1 MYQTQELATAD
12 IPRESFSIHDLK
24 ATILVYTGVESLALV
39 DEVSE
44 FLEKDPDRFILK
56 LGFSYF
62 VAIGQGNEYHR
73 GFYGPFPVPND
84 SEHLSFVFSTIVPD
98 QEQLDTRANGESYV
112 LACLFCQK
120 SLVPKFID
128 RPMLEAVFEEIFAK
142 VRDVKEIDFSLANY
156 LKSVLI
162 DASR

>member
-12 IPRESFSIHDLK
+12 IPREAFSIRDLK

-39 DEVSE
+39 DEGSE
-44 FLEKDPDRFILK
+44 FLGKDPDRFILK

-62 VAIGQGNEYHR
+62 VAIGQGNEYHQ
-73 GFYGPFPVPND
+73 GFYGPFPVPYD
-84 SEHLSFVFSTIVPD
+84 SEHVSFVFSTIVPD
-98 QEQLDTRANGESYV
+98 RGQLDARANGQSYV

-120 SLVPKFID
+120 SHVPKFID
-128 RPMLEAVFEEIFAK
+128 RPSIEAVFEEVFAS
-142 VRDVKEIDFSLANY
+142 VQDVKEIGFSLANY
-156 LKSVLI
+156 LKSILI